1 MLSLT
6 KMRKKLLSKKQYK
19 IIKGFNSQ
27 GNFVSFKSEVDSST
41 FLEGK
46 NAVGESSIKKT
57 KVGLCT
63 FIGSGCEMNNCKI
76 GRFCSISSSVRV
88 VANTHPLDFVSTYS
102 GFYKSVMPRYPFGNV
117 DFVEFLKTDG
127 GFSCVIGN
135 DVWIGRDVLIR
146 GGVVIGDGAVI
157 GMGAVVTKDVP
168 PYSIVVGVPSKV
180 IKKRFDDE
188 MIGRLESIKWW
199 DWPLEQIENRK
210 DAFQNI
216 ESFLRLLGEV
226 TQDK

>member
-102 GFYKSVMPRYPFGNV
+102 GFYKSIMPRYPFGNV
-117 DFVEFLKTDG
+117 DFAEFLKTDG

-146 GGVVIGDGAVI
+146 GGGCYWRRRRNWHGGRCDEGRSSLQYCRRRPVQGDQ
-157 GMGAVVTKDVP
+157 K
-168 PYSIVVGVPSKV
+168 
-180 IKKRFDDE
+180 
-188 MIGRLESIKWW
+188 
-199 DWPLEQIENRK
+199 
-210 DAFQNI
+210 
-216 ESFLRLLGEV
+216 EV
-226 TQDK
+226 